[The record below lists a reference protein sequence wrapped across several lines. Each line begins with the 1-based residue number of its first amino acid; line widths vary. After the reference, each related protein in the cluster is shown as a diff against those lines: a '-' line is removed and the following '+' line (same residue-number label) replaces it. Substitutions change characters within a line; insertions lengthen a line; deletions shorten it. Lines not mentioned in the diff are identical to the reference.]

1 MTNPKIEKVNKAI
14 DKEKKAIAEHT
25 ANLRELERQRTEL
38 ENAEI
43 VAMFRREKLTDS
55 DFAELLRLKSR
66 QAVSTTGAGGEPGAE
81 TIAPG
86 ESGVRV

>member
-14 DKEKKAIAEHT
+14 DKEKKAIAERT

-66 QAVSTTGAGGEPGAE
+66 HAVSTSGAGGEPDAE

-86 ESGVRV
+86 ESEVRV